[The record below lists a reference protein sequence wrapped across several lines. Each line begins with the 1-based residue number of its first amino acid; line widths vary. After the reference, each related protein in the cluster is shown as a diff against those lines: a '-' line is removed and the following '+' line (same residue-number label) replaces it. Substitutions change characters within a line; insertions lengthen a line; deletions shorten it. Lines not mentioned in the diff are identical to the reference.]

1 MTTIVSGS
9 KTGFR
14 HTLFLMW
21 HCYLQNWTPFICYLL
36 THKLQFKRF
45 LYGRKQEMSWTSMIT
60 TVTFHELF
68 LLFWNLLIV
77 NMQHNSWQDYMQVRH
92 QQKIRR
98 EGGYYFSFLAVHCY
112 SLLLFKTFK
121 FTFWIMTRY
130 FLLFLKKRGLTVKRR
145 AKRGQNG
152 ANALLKGQPFFKR
165 AVWGPCR
172 IHMTSYFEMEEGLIF
187 DREKN

>member
-1 MTTIVSGS
+1 MTAIVSGS

-21 HCYLQNWTPFICYLL
+21 PCYLQNWTPFICYLL

-92 QQKIRR
+92 QQKMRR
-98 EGGYYFSFLAVHCY
+98 EGGYYFSFFSCP
-112 SLLLFKTFK
+112 LLFPF
-121 FTFWIMTRY
+121 IVQNIQVY
-130 FLLFLKKRGLTVKRR
+130 FLDNVSLFSTFSQKKEGSQL
-145 AKRGQNG
+145 KRGQKEG
-152 ANALLKGQPFFKR
+152 KMGQMP
-165 AVWGPCR
+165 
-172 IHMTSYFEMEEGLIF
+172 S
-187 DREKN
+187 

>member
-1 MTTIVSGS
+1 MTAIVSGS

-45 LYGRKQEMSWTSMIT
+45 LYGRKQETSWTSMIT

-77 NMQHNSWQDYMQVRH
+77 NMQHNSWQDYMQGRH
-92 QQKIRR
+92 QQKM
-98 EGGYYFSFLAVHCY
+98 
-112 SLLLFKTFK
+112 

-130 FLLFLKKRGLTVKRR
+130 FPLFLKKRGQIVKKEGKKGR
-145 AKRGQNG
+145 KPFKKGNPFL
-152 ANALLKGQPFFKR
+152 NGQPGDP
-165 AVWGPCR
+165 A
-172 IHMTSYFEMEEGLIF
+172 Y
-187 DREKN
+187 